1 NQLLIMNFDFQYFE
15 KYFPGLRKMFFP
27 SIISDTD
34 DYLRDANIKLKE
46 QIAQLDTEQLFFIE
60 QFIRQIRITRKQ
72 EVFQQWQ
79 HTLHNLV
86 NNT

>member
-1 NQLLIMNFDFQYFE
+1 MQ
-15 KYFPGLRKMFFP
+15 
-27 SIISDTD
+27 
-34 DYLRDANIKLKE
+34 IKVIYEDEAVLPVKE